1 MLLDLDFKAHV
12 LLKGDIDLVDR
23 GSRRVQ
29 PGVSRKVGKIAEL
42 PGLNVMS
49 VELSSKI
56 ELILSLQVSPDK
68 EHNPQI
74 FKSIFRS
81 WKLTQTIY
89 IPSLSQLWH
98 TPSNNGID
106 GM

>member
-23 GSRRVQ
+23 GSRRAQ

-42 PGLNVMS
+42 PRLNVMS

-56 ELILSLQVSPDK
+56 ELMLSLHVSPD
-68 EHNPQI
+68 EERNPQI
-74 FKSIFRS
+74 FKSIFWS
-81 WKLTQTIY
+81 WKLTQTTY
-89 IPSLSQLWH
+89 IPSLSQLWL